1 MDQAD
6 MNENDL
12 LGQATRALRETP
24 VPQDLTDEE
33 LDGLVTSIA
42 AALTEPSPSC
52 ESIIRTHPAQSTAR
66 LVPDVPTEWADGVSR
81 ETRPKEQ
88 FPGRRRVR
96 RRFAIMFE
104 RRVVRW
110 SVVAAAAA
118 VVLAI
123 GLWPSGSGRGRSN
136 GVAWAD
142 VVETISRFRPYSCTY
157 TWEHEGQPPRVYEL
171 MRLTL
176 SRRREVFPNGE
187 VRIFDLSQTPNVT
200 LSLSPGTKRAE
211 RCVLL
216 GTGVQQDPDFL
227 QILGTMRD
235 GTAENLGTEEVE
247 GRLARG
253 FHLPAEVN
261 EFTVWA
267 DAETGLP
274 IRIELNQPRASRRL
288 ILSEFQFDVTFDAS
302 LFDTT
307 AAEGYT
313 VHEVSV
319 DGVNPTEQDLVEGL
333 RAICTCLGGHFPPA
347 LDEASIEDAVREH
360 HERTQETPVEAE
372 MESLRLKTQRVLRYI
387 VILKGL
393 RGAQNLTYAGRGVT
407 LGDGATPVLWWTPK
421 GSQTTRILYGDLS
434 ARDVAVDQ
442 TPAAPAE

>member
-1 MDQAD
+1 

-187 VRIFDLSQTPNVT
+187 VRIFDLSQTPNVM

-235 GTAENLGTEEVE
+235 GTAEDLGTEKVQ
-247 GRLARG
+247 GRLAHG

-274 IRIELNQPRASRRL
+274 IRIELNQPTASRRL

-307 AAEGYT
+307 AA
-313 VHEVSV
+313 
-319 DGVNPTEQDLVEGL
+319 
-333 RAICTCLGGHFPPA
+333 
-347 LDEASIEDAVREH
+347 
-360 HERTQETPVEAE
+360 
-372 MESLRLKTQRVLRYI
+372 
-387 VILKGL
+387 
-393 RGAQNLTYAGRGVT
+393 
-407 LGDGATPVLWWTPK
+407 
-421 GSQTTRILYGDLS
+421 
-434 ARDVAVDQ
+434 
-442 TPAAPAE
+442 